1 MIFARTGEGTDI
13 MLSRASRGHRSVLAI
28 LAFGA
33 APLLMGADEGFAS
46 RLLSRHNLER
56 AGAHVAALTWDPAL
70 ARSARTWADHLAAT
84 GTFRHAPENEA
95 APEGENLWA
104 GTPGRFTPEA
114 MVDAWAREKRV
125 FRPGRFPDNSI
136 TGHVADVGHYTQLMW
151 RATRSVGC
159 ALAHGAREDVLVC
172 RYSEAGNYEGEI
184 PF

>member
-1 MIFARTGEGTDI
+1 
-13 MLSRASRGHRSVLAI
+13 MLPRNSRGLQSLC
-28 LAFGA
+28 AFLTLGMT
-33 APLLMGADEGFAS
+33 PLLIGADDGFAS
-46 RLLSRHNLER
+46 RLLSRHNAER
-56 AGAHVAALTWDPAL
+56 ASYAIPPLRWDPAL
-70 ARSARTWADHLAAT
+70 AQSAKLWADHLATA

-159 ALAHGAREDVLVC
+159 ALAHGAHEDVLVC
-172 RYSEAGNYEGEI
+172 RYSEAGNYEGET